1 MSRGLY
7 GSGSSTVKN
16 AAIFVVAGS
25 LYLGSAIS
33 FIGPN
38 NNDMTLYLIL
48 FCTAMLYLVLR
59 LKIGQSFVVTGIFFI
74 LMGLGDFVSFLV
86 FTRLLHYDIA
96 YVQSSIILTLGCHL
110 AGYAFVF
117 LFLFVLK
124 RKYFQ
129 YGFKTLRQLP
139 LDLNT
144 VLYIVAALTIIFA
157 NFIFIVNVGGMASRA
172 NVIYVTLL
180 FSFLILTLIFV
191 LVSNRLKQE
200 QRRSQQLELYI
211 KTIDE
216 LSEELRRFKHNYLNI
231 LHGLS
236 GYAELEEWG
245 QLREYIDD
253 LVAGSRRFRT
263 HGTGMLQGIAD
274 PGLYGLLSAKIGV
287 AESTGIEVNLNI
299 DGEIG
304 ETIIKSHEL
313 YEVLGIFMDN
323 AIEAVEDLEQKQIDI
338 ELERDDGHVKIN
350 IVNSIDDIPI
360 PVAGLYRKGYSTK
373 GDGRGSGL
381 WWAQKILGRYKG
393 VFHNTMFEDGYFTQG
408 IVVPLK
414 DKERG

>member
-1 MSRGLY
+1 M
-7 GSGSSTVKN
+7 KN
-16 AAIFVVAGS
+16 TAIFIVAGS
-25 LYLGSAIS
+25 LYLGSAIT

-48 FCTAMLYLVLR
+48 FCTVMLYLTR
-59 LKIGQSFVVTGIFFI
+59 GLKIGQSFVVVGIFFI
-74 LMGLGDFVSFLV
+74 LMGLGDFISYLI
-86 FTRLLHYDIA
+86 FTRLLSYDVA
-96 YVQSSIILTLGCHL
+96 YVQSSIILTLACHL

-144 VLYIVAALTIIFA
+144 VLYTVAALTIIFA
-157 NFIFIVNVGGMASRA
+157 NFIFIINTGGMASRV
-172 NVIYVTLL
+172 NLIYATLL

-200 QRRSQQLELYI
+200 QRRNRQLEMYI
-211 KTIDE
+211 NTIDE
-216 LSEELRRFKHNYLNI
+216 ISEELRRFKHNYLNI

-236 GYAELEEWG
+236 GYAELKEWG

-253 LVAGSRRFRT
+253 LVAGSRKFKMQDI
-263 HGTGMLQGIAD
+263 GMLQGIAD

-338 ELERDDGHVKIN
+338 ELKRDKGHVNIN
-350 IVNSIDDIPI
+350 IANSIDDIPI

-393 VFHNTMFEDGYFTQG
+393 VFHNTMFEEGYFTQG
-408 IVVPLK
+408 IVAPLK
-414 DKERG
+414 GKGHR